1 MMIMIV
7 KIYLKINVLYMN
19 MQAQKEVQDQVELA
33 IIMGLF
39 CLGVIKEWAVEFL
52 SCPGN
57 VS

>member
-1 MMIMIV
+1 M
-7 KIYLKINVLYMN
+7 K

-39 CLGVIKEWAVEFL
+39 CLGVIKEWSVEFL

-57 VS
+57 TEFYK